1 MLLLELSISPLDQGE
16 HLSECVAEAVDVI
29 DRSGLPYQL
38 TAMGT
43 LIEGEWDAV
52 FGVVRQC
59 YETMRK
65 RSRRIS
71 IQIKVD
77 AREGPGG
84 RLSSKVET
92 LEHRLGRTLRR

>member
-1 MLLLELSISPLDQGE
+1 
-16 HLSECVAEAVDVI
+16 
-29 DRSGLPYQL
+29 
-38 TAMGT
+38 MGT

-59 YETMRK
+59 YETMRQ

-84 RLSSKVET
+84 RLTGKVET
-92 LEHRLGRTLRR
+92 LERRLGRSLRR